1 MGLQEMLTGVPSVP
15 AFSGYAFEKLSLS
28 CLCFSFTPHTEHFT
42 ATSGHQMCGFPP
54 PRQFCILQFYS
65 VLTLSTWRKCKVSQV
80 KGAVPQDGPP
90 ASPMLIPSPGYYLC
104 F

>member
-54 PRQFCILQFYS
+54 PQTILYS
-65 VLTLSTWRKCKVSQV
+65 TILLSSDTIHLEKV
-80 KGAVPQDGPP
+80 
-90 ASPMLIPSPGYYLC
+90 
-104 F
+104 